1 MPPPDPEVIKLFSC
15 STELSMKLVLLIKL
29 KLLTITNSFLLN
41 IAEHETFSTNKY
53 ENANYIWHFHIYK
66 QRKFHAQLSW
76 AWKKFYN
83 LKARTISCNNVK
95 INIKKIAFGNK
106 EHITD

>member
-1 MPPPDPEVIKLFSC
+1 MTSQVEVPPL
-15 STELSMKLVLLIKL
+15 TGLIHFISGKRRV
-29 KLLTITNSFLLN
+29 N